1 MKGHS
6 YQNQG
11 IQTCDDE
18 IAKLK
23 GLMPPSWI
31 TVQQKSYIDKR
42 YSVDSDLVKVVALG
56 DVRFFRTVEGQDEVV
71 WLEVCDIRL
80 RITVGFIGNNGVRFV
95 DGDGAVVVEDD
106 AISKG
111 VVDDIEISVLAI
123 EQSLVDS
130 LVVEVTDFPIFD
142 H

>member
-1 MKGHS
+1 
-6 YQNQG
+6 
-11 IQTCDDE
+11 
-18 IAKLK
+18 
-23 GLMPPSWI
+23 MPPSWI

-71 WLEVCDIRL
+71 WLKVCDIRL